1 MMNHIINLPFL
12 PSFSIWSDMIVFF
25 IDELFCLNSGKS
37 KPDWRVFQR
46 QFLQRNFVKT
56 ELTLFLSL
64 GQKQNL
70 LR

>member
-25 IDELFCLNSGKS
+25 IDELFCLNRGKS

-46 QFLQRNFVKT
+46 QFLQLSFVKT

-64 GQKQNL
+64 YQKQSL
-70 LR
+70 QR